1 MYGALQHRG
10 FAQARKK
17 MVADSHTLVSML
29 TPKTDHFGLLLIG
42 SDIPKVQLIAQRIK
56 ATGKVACRGI
66 AAGVWVRK
74 YGEVIG
80 VATTAI
86 LAGDHVHV
94 HNIRSVRT

>member
-1 MYGALQHRG
+1 MSNPNTPHPAPPRDAL
-10 FAQARKK
+10 
-17 MVADSHTLVSML
+17 LL
-29 TPKTDHFGLLLIG
+29 TPADDVATALRPLHPGQQASVQGLQGTLLIRQ
-42 SDIPKVQLIAQRIK
+42 DIPFCH
-56 ATGKVACRGI
+56 KVACRDI

-80 VATTAI
+80 VATKAI